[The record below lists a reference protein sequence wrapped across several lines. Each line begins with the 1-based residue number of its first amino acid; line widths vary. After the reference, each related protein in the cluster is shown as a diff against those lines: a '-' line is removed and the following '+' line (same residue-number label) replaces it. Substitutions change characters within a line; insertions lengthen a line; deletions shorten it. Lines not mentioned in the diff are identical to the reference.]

1 MKRKKIFLLILF
13 LQILSYSAESISFRA
28 LVELASKD
36 IKKNIYL
43 DKDIKDY
50 EMVLNLAKYQ
60 QKGEFFEL
68 FESILEENS
77 YSLKYN
83 QKGFYTVVGIG
94 ASTQASF
101 PPLNPATKIHFYT
114 YKVKNLT
121 GEEVASAFSVMP
133 NLVYKY
139 LPKSDMIAYS
149 ATKEQHSFLKLS
161 LSSTDNTVHHKS
173 IKITIFYTDYEKL
186 QDLGTKISSLGI
198 DLDNIITKSKSN
210 TFSDVSYSL
219 TNSIEFK
226 GYISSLARKGYID
239 IKQSP
244 TMLLTSGVP
253 TSFKSVKTIP
263 FINST
268 TTIEDTKESKT
279 EDIQY
284 KDIGLQVFINPK
296 IKKDTVYLDL
306 NLTVEELLDL
316 NSNKP
321 ITQKISYMNSVKLSK
336 DAPVL
341 LTGLKK
347 EVLDTTVQTTPI
359 FKNIPIF
366 QDIFKHKSSI
376 KKTKDLNILIEVI

>member
-1 MKRKKIFLLILF
+1 MLTWSEL
-13 LQILSYSAESISFRA
+13 YS
-28 LVELASKD
+28 
-36 IKKNIYL
+36 
-43 DKDIKDY
+43 
-50 EMVLNLAKYQ
+50 
-60 QKGEFFEL
+60 
-68 FESILEENS
+68 
-77 YSLKYN
+77 
-83 QKGFYTVVGIG
+83 
-94 ASTQASF
+94 
-101 PPLNPATKIHFYT
+101 
-114 YKVKNLT
+114 
-121 GEEVASAFSVMP
+121 EVASF
-133 NLVYKY
+133 
-139 LPKSDMIAYS
+139 
-149 ATKEQHSFLKLS
+149 
-161 LSSTDNTVHHKS
+161 NTS
-173 IKITIFYTDYEKL
+173 
-186 QDLGTKISSLGI
+186 
-198 DLDNIITKSKSN
+198 
-210 TFSDVSYSL
+210 
-219 TNSIEFK
+219 
-226 GYISSLARKGYID
+226 
-239 IKQSP
+239 
-244 TMLLTSGVP
+244 
-253 TSFKSVKTIP
+253 SFKSVKTIP

-336 DAPVL
+336 AAPIL